1 MLINRGYGVA
11 LLKVYVD
18 IVKRRTS
25 LLCGRVVGCGKN
37 LLFRYASVISFSF
50 AYDSKL
56 PIVLFVGQCGFWD
69 GWCRA
74 KR

>member
-25 LLCGRVVGCGKN
+25 LPCGRLADCGKS
-37 LLFRYASVISFSF
+37 LLFGYASVISFSF
-50 AYDSKL
+50 AYNSKL
-56 PIVLFVGQCGFWD
+56 PIVLFVG
-69 GWCRA
+69 
-74 KR
+74 